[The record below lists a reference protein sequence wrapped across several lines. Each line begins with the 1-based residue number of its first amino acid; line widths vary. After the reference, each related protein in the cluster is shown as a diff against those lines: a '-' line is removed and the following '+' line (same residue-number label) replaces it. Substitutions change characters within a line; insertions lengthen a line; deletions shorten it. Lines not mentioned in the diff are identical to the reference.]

1 MPFKDLEKKKE
12 YNKNYFANW
21 YKENKQK
28 VFKANRDYKNKKR
41 KEWSVYKSSL
51 ACVKCN
57 ISHPAVIDFHH
68 TNKKEKAVSKFVQ
81 DGQYR
86 KAYEEVKKCIPI
98 CSNCHRILHWEK
110 REETKSERID

>member
-1 MPFKDLEKKKE
+1 MVCL
-12 YNKNYFANW
+12 
-21 YKENKQK
+21 QK
-28 VFKANRDYKNKKR
+28 FFG
-41 KEWSVYKSSL
+41 L
-51 ACVKCN
+51 C
-57 ISHPAVIDFHH
+57 DFHH

-110 REETKSERID
+110 REETKSDRFD